1 MREKPNMPIMAQDVS
16 SIMLLESKENFG
28 IKCFSFSYLTLFT
41 TGNSDFV
48 LVEGK
53 TKYPYISISKYPYL
67 FIHKPIIQLLCYYTN
82 EIKPCGR
89 IT

>member
-1 MREKPNMPIMAQDVS
+1 MAQDVS

-28 IKCFSFSYLTLFT
+28 IKCFSFSYLTLFM

-53 TKYPYISISKYPYL
+53 TKYPYIYQYLNIHIFL
-67 FIHKPIIQLLCYYTN
+67 FINQLFNFYVIILM
-82 EIKPCGR
+82 K
-89 IT
+89 